1 MDKVVL
7 VVDDSTTVRK
17 FVAASLNMKG
27 FRVVTAADGVEA
39 LERMPAEKFD
49 LIITD
54 LNMPDMD
61 GFEFI
66 RTLRETPE
74 YREIPIIVLS
84 SMTDLKNKDY
94 ALELGA
100 LAFLEKPLSTE
111 AIQREVFRFVNKTI
125 QHTGC
130 V

>member
-1 MDKVVL
+1 MEKVVL
-7 VVDDSTTVRK
+7 VVDDSATVRK

-27 FRVVTAADGVEA
+27 FRVITAGDGIEA
-39 LERMPAEKFD
+39 LERMPSDKFD

-61 GFEFI
+61 GYEFI

-84 SMTDLKNKDY
+84 SMTDLKNKDL
-94 ALELGA
+94 AMESGA

-111 AIQREVFRFVNKTI
+111 AIQREVFRFLNKSI
-125 QHTGC
+125 SHTE
-130 V
+130 

>member
-1 MDKVVL
+1 MEKVIL
-7 VVDDSTTVRK
+7 VVDDSATVRK

-39 LERMPAEKFD
+39 LERMPADKFD

-61 GFEFI
+61 GYEFI

-74 YREIPIIVLS
+74 YCDIPIIVLS
-84 SMTDLKNKDY
+84 SMTDLKDKDL
-94 ALELGA
+94 ALEMGA
-100 LAFLEKPLSTE
+100 IAFLEKPLSTE
-111 AIQREVFRFVNKTI
+111 ALQREVFRFVNKTI
-125 QHTGC
+125 PHTG
-130 V
+130 

>member
-66 RTLRETPE
+66 RTLRESPE

-125 QHTGC
+125 QHTGGA
-130 V
+130 

>member
-7 VVDDSTTVRK
+7 VVDDSATIRK

-27 FRVVTAADGVEA
+27 FRVVTASDGVEA

-74 YREIPIIVLS
+74 NRDIPIIVLS
-84 SMTDLKNKDY
+84 SMTDLKNKDH

-100 LAFLEKPLSTE
+100 IAFLEKPLSTE

-125 QHTGC
+125 PHAG
-130 V
+130 

>member
-74 YREIPIIVLS
+74 YRDIPIIVLS

-100 LAFLEKPLSTE
+100 LSFLEKPLSTE

-125 QHTGC
+125 QHTG
-130 V
+130 

>member
-1 MDKVVL
+1 MDKVIL

-66 RTLRETPE
+66 RSLRETPE
-74 YREIPIIVLS
+74 YRDIPIIVLS

-111 AIQREVFRFVNKTI
+111 AIQREVFRFINKSF
-125 QHTGC
+125 HYMG
-130 V
+130 

>member
-7 VVDDSTTVRK
+7 VVDDSATVRK
-17 FVAASLNMKG
+17 FVAASLNITG

-39 LERMPAEKFD
+39 LEQMPAEKFD

-66 RTLRETPE
+66 RTVRETAE
-74 YREIPIIVLS
+74 YRDIPIIVLS
-84 SMTDLKNKDY
+84 SYTDLKNKDL
-94 ALELGA
+94 ALEVGA
-100 LAFLEKPLSTE
+100 VAFLEKPLSTE

-125 QHTGC
+125 QHTG
-130 V
+130 

>member
-7 VVDDSTTVRK
+7 VVDDSATVRK

-39 LERMPAEKFD
+39 LELMPAEKFD

-66 RTLRETPE
+66 RTLRETLE
-74 YREIPIIVLS
+74 YCDIPIIVLS

-94 ALELGA
+94 AIELGA
-100 LAFLEKPLSTE
+100 IAFLEKPLSTE
-111 AIQREVFRFVNKTI
+111 AIQREVFRFVSKTI
-125 QHTGC
+125 QHSG
-130 V
+130 

>member
-7 VVDDSTTVRK
+7 VVDDSATVRK
-17 FVAASLNMKG
+17 FVAASLNVKG

-39 LERMPAEKFD
+39 LERMPAENFD

-61 GFEFI
+61 GFEFM

-74 YREIPIIVLS
+74 YRDIPIIVLS
-84 SMTDLKNKDY
+84 SYTDLKNKDL
-94 ALELGA
+94 ALEVGA
-100 LAFLEKPLSTE
+100 VAFLEKPLSTE
-111 AIQREVFRFVNKTI
+111 AIQREVFRFVTKTVP
-125 QHTGC
+125 HTG
-130 V
+130 

>member
-1 MDKVVL
+1 MEKVIL
-7 VVDDSTTVRK
+7 VVDDSATVRK
-17 FVAASLNMKG
+17 FVAASLNIKG

-74 YREIPIIVLS
+74 YRDIPIIVLS
-84 SMTDLKNKDY
+84 SYTDLKNKDL
-94 ALELGA
+94 ALEMGV
-100 LAFLEKPLSTE
+100 LAYLEKPLSTE
-111 AIQREVFRFVNKTI
+111 AIQREVFRFVNKSI
-125 QHTGC
+125 QHTG
-130 V
+130 

>member
-27 FRVVTAADGVEA
+27 FRVVTAADGIEA

-74 YREIPIIVLS
+74 YCAIPIIVPS

-100 LAFLEKPLSTE
+100 IAFLEKPLSTE
-111 AIQREVFRFVNKTI
+111 AIQREVFRFVNKSI
-125 QHTGC
+125 QHTG
-130 V
+130 

>member
-1 MDKVVL
+1 MDKVIL

-66 RTLRETPE
+66 RSLRETPE
-74 YREIPIIVLS
+74 YRDIPIIVLS

-111 AIQREVFRFVNKTI
+111 AIQREVFRFVNKSI
-125 QHTGC
+125 QHPG
-130 V
+130 

>member
-125 QHTGC
+125 QHTG
-130 V
+130 

>member
-7 VVDDSTTVRK
+7 VVDDSATVRK
-17 FVAASLNMKG
+17 FVAASLNITG
-27 FRVVTAADGVEA
+27 FRVVTASDGVEA

-74 YREIPIIVLS
+74 YRDIPVIVLS
-84 SMTDLKNKDY
+84 SYTDLKSKDL
-94 ALELGA
+94 ALEMGA
-100 LAFLEKPLSTE
+100 IAFLEKPLSTE
-111 AIQREVFRFVNKTI
+111 AIQREVFRFINKTVM
-125 QHTGC
+125 HT
-130 V
+130 

>member
-1 MDKVVL
+1 MEKVVL
-7 VVDDSTTVRK
+7 VVDDSATVRK

-39 LERMPAEKFD
+39 LELMPAEKFD

-66 RTLRETPE
+66 RTLRETLE
-74 YREIPIIVLS
+74 YCDIPIIVLS

-94 ALELGA
+94 AIELGA
-100 LAFLEKPLSTE
+100 IAFLEKPLSTE
-111 AIQREVFRFVNKTI
+111 AIQREVFRFVSKTI
-125 QHTGC
+125 QHSG
-130 V
+130 

>member
-1 MDKVVL
+1 MEKVVL

-17 FVAASLNMKG
+17 FVAASLNIKG

-84 SMTDLKNKDY
+84 SMTDLKNKDH

-111 AIQREVFRFVNKTI
+111 AIQREVFRFVNKAI
-125 QHTGC
+125 PHTG
-130 V
+130 

>member
-74 YREIPIIVLS
+74 YRDIPIIVLS

-125 QHTGC
+125 QHNGGA
-130 V
+130 

>member
-1 MDKVVL
+1 MEKVIL
-7 VVDDSTTVRK
+7 VVDDSATVRK

-27 FRVVTAADGVEA
+27 FRVVTAGDGIEA
-39 LERMPAEKFD
+39 LERMPSEKFD

-61 GFEFI
+61 GYEFI

-74 YREIPIIVLS
+74 YQEIPIIVLS
-84 SMTDLKNKDY
+84 SMTDLKNKDH
-94 ALELGA
+94 AMESGA

-111 AIQREVFRFVNKTI
+111 AIQREVFRFINRTI
-125 QHTGC
+125 PHTG
-130 V
+130 

>member
-7 VVDDSTTVRK
+7 VVDDSATVRK
-17 FVAASLNMKG
+17 FVAASLNITG
-27 FRVVTAADGVEA
+27 FRVVTASDGVEA

-66 RTLRETPE
+66 RTLREAPE
-74 YREIPIIVLS
+74 YRDIPIIVLS
-84 SMTDLKNKDY
+84 SYTDLKSKDL
-94 ALELGA
+94 ALEMGA
-100 LAFLEKPLSTE
+100 IAFLEKPLSTE
-111 AIQREVFRFVNKTI
+111 AIQREVFRFINKTVM
-125 QHTGC
+125 HT
-130 V
+130 